1 MDLQRNVVSDT
12 TRVMQNFLALR
23 DIHIIPLRL
32 SRTEDLV
39 SKICCCK
46 MSTFGRPSPSP
57 LSRFVAPQIW
67 TTVRRILPIS
77 CIRPPINLHS
87 SHLLS
92 VTKPEKQL
100 RPLIHHLDLWS
111 AERERRV
118 DILHC
123 GGGHFS
129 EGFF

>member
-46 MSTFGRPSPSP
+46 MSTFGRPSLP
-57 LSRFVAPQIW
+57 LPFSHSTNMGHRF
-67 TTVRRILPIS
+67 S
-77 CIRPPINLHS
+77 HPPHKLYPATH
-87 SHLLS
+87 
-92 VTKPEKQL
+92 
-100 RPLIHHLDLWS
+100 
-111 AERERRV
+111 
-118 DILHC
+118 
-123 GGGHFS
+123 
-129 EGFF
+129 